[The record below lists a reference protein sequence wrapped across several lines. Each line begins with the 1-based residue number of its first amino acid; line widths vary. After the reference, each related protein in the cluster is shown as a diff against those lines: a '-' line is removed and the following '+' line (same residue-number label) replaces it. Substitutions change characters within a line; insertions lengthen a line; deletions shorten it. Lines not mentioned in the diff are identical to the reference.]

1 MAQTSYRQLDDQFAQ
16 TLVDIVAA
24 ELKKNVNITDEKG
37 VIIASFSKERIGQ
50 VHEIAANM
58 LQTGI
63 IRECAVSGEDERRWR
78 GVRKGWNVPI
88 LFEDRCVGLIGVSGD
103 PETAAPYARLAARF
117 VEAALQANARQE
129 ELVKALNEKKALQ
142 SNLMSRIIQAQE
154 EERRRISREL
164 HDETSQALTSI
175 IVGLR
180 VLAEGKHAPEEKSS
194 ILQMRDLAVQT
205 LEAVHHLAV
214 ELRPVLLDDL
224 GLIAAV
230 QKYAEN
236 YTKQYS
242 LPVGLHVSR
251 IHRERFPNEIE
262 TTIYRILQEALT
274 NIAKHA
280 QATQVDVTL
289 AKQRGKIILVVADN
303 GVGFEGEGKVDR
315 NGYTALG
322 IYGMR
327 ERLALL
333 AGTFELKSSPGAGT
347 TLIAEIPLRRRRKGE
362 EAVQL

>member
-1 MAQTSYRQLDDQFAQ
+1 MAKGLKRQLDARFAQ

-24 ELKKNVNITDEKG
+24 ELNKNVNITDEHG
-37 VIIASFSKERIGQ
+37 VIIASFSTERITQ

-58 LQTGI
+58 LQTGV
-63 IRECAVSGEDERRWR
+63 IRECAVSEEDERQWK

-88 LFEDRCVGLIGVSGD
+88 LFENHCVGVIGVSGEPD
-103 PETAAPYARLAARF
+103 TSAPYARLAARF

-129 ELVKALNEKKALQ
+129 ELVQALNEKKELQ
-142 SNLMSRIIQAQE
+142 SSLMNRIIQAQE

-180 VLAEGKHAPEEKSS
+180 VLAAGAKGQEEESS
-194 ILQMRDLAVQT
+194 LLQMRDLAVLT

-214 ELRPVLLDDL
+214 ELRPILLDDL
-224 GLIAAV
+224 GLLAAV
-230 QKYAEN
+230 QKYIEG
-236 YTKQYS
+236 YMKQYGI
-242 LPVGLHVSR
+242 LVHLHVSNM
-251 IHRERFPNEIE
+251 HRERFPSELE

-274 NIAKHA
+274 NAARHA
-280 QATQVDVTL
+280 QAEQIDVTL

-303 GVGFEGEGKVDR
+303 GVGFAEGRYQGHQ
-315 NGYTALG
+315 GYTALG

-327 ERLALL
+327 ERTALL
-333 AGTFELKSSPGAGT
+333 DGTLEIKSSPGDGT
-347 TLIAEIPLRRRRKGE
+347 TLIVEIPLRKRKKTE
-362 EAVQL
+362 EL